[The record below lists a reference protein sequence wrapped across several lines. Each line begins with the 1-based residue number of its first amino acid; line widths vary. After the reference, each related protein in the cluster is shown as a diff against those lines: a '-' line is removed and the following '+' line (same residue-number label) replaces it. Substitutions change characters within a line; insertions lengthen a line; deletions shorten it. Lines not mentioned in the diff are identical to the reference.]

1 MWKSE
6 SGLPMRLVRVK
17 NVRTAVFTKSRCII
31 MQKISGVTTRYHRFD
46 RYYLY
51 VIHVFDDHELL
62 LHKHN
67 FKNDINYR

>member
-1 MWKSE
+1 MNRTY
-6 SGLPMRLVRVK
+6 LRVASSQK
-17 NVRTAVFTKSRCII
+17 CTNSRVHEEQVHYYAKDIRC
-31 MQKISGVTTRYHRFD
+31 TRYYRFD

-51 VIHVFDDHELL
+51 AIHVFDDRELL

>member
-1 MWKSE
+1 
-6 SGLPMRLVRVK
+6 
-17 NVRTAVFTKSRCII
+17 
-31 MQKISGVTTRYHRFD
+31 MQKISGVTRRYHRFD